1 MPVAVLRSKYA
12 ARWERSFVK
21 DHGLQ
26 PIRILIYNLFSEFLS
41 FFFFWL
47 LSVLSGESTASPVK
61 FISFSLTSFPLQFLS
76 FGIFCRLAEILMHNF
91 KKVFT

>member
-1 MPVAVLRSKYA
+1 MPVAVLRSEYA
-12 ARWERSFVK
+12 ARWERSFVE

-41 FFFFWL
+41 FWL
-47 LSVLSGESTASPVK
+47 LSFFTGESTASPVK
-61 FISFSLTSFPLQFLS
+61 FTSFSLTSFPLQFLP
-76 FGIFCRLAEILMHNF
+76 FGIFCRLAEILMHNL